1 MSDVLARYRQFL
13 FGLFTGLGS
22 VAVILLVARQPAG
35 KPVTLIPP
43 EPTATARPLRVY
55 VTGAVYTPGVYE
67 FEPGEIVQA
76 ALEAA
81 GGAAPDG
88 TTDGLNLAA
97 PLYDGQ
103 QIIVPLKGATPP
115 ATAAAAVGAAP
126 PLPTAQPA
134 GPIDINTASAAELES
149 LPRIGPVTAQK
160 IVEYREQH
168 GPFQRIEDIKR
179 VSGIGD
185 ATFEAIQAL
194 IVVR

>member
-1 MSDVLARYRQFL
+1 MNDVLARYRQFL

-81 GGAAPDG
+81 GGVAPDG
-88 TTDGLNLAA
+88 TADGLNLAA
-97 PLYDGQ
+97 PLFDGQ

-115 ATAAAAVGAAP
+115 ATAASTVGAAP

-134 GPIDINTASAAELES
+134 GPININTATAAELET

-168 GPFQRIEDIKR
+168 GPFQSIEDIKR

-185 ATFEAIQAL
+185 ATFEAIKAL